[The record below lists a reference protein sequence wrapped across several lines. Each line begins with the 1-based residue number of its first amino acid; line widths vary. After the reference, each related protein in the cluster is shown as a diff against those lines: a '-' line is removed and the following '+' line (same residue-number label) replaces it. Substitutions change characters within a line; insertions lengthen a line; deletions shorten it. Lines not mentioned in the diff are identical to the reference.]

1 MKVWVKYYSVQLP
14 GWGVVAVLLWAAH
27 RWLGLPVWL
36 ALTVILVDVVK
47 DFVLYPFLRPAYET
61 NIRSGA
67 EKLIG
72 EQAEVRHSLRP
83 EGYVWVA
90 GERWR
95 ARCETS
101 GHVVPAG
108 ALVRIVALDGLTLV
122 VAEEPIRDI
131 KPASD

>member
-1 MKVWVKYYSVQLP
+1 MKVWIKYYSVQLP
-14 GWGVVAVLLWAAH
+14 GWGIVAVLLWAAH

-36 ALTVILVDVVK
+36 VFTIIFVDVVK
-47 DFVLYPFLRPAYET
+47 DFVLYPYLRPAYEM

-72 EQAEVRHSLRP
+72 EQAEVRQTLSP

-95 ARCETS
+95 ARHDPY
-101 GHVVPAG
+101 GQPVLAG
-108 ALVRIVALDGLTLV
+108 VLVRIVALEGLTLV
-122 VAEEPIRDI
+122 VTEEPGRSYNPITD
-131 KPASD
+131 